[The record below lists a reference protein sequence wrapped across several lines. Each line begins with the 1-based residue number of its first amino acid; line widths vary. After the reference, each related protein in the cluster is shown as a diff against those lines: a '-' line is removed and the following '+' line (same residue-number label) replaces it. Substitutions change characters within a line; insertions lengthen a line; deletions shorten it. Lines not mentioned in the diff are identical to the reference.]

1 MSKDLRQFLE
11 AARELGP
18 DFYVEVKKPLKPKFE
33 PCIIQEKLAK
43 EGRFPVIYCPQIEGS
58 KLPLVTDLFG
68 SYEML
73 GLALDVDA
81 RQMGKAEIIREY
93 RKREADTKPPQM
105 IPASE
110 APVKEVVLQGKD
122 VDLSLL
128 PIIFHQEGDS
138 GKYINIGSMICKDP
152 DTGIPN
158 VAVYRHEVKGKDILG
173 GMFVP
178 VHHAA
183 YIARRYA
190 ELGKPM
196 EVVIIIGHHPA
207 ITIGACST
215 GDINDNELELIGGLL
230 GEPLQVTPA
239 ETVDIPVP
247 ARAEIAIEG
256 VIDPRNMGTDGPFG
270 EFTHYYGPETSC
282 YIIKVTAIT
291 MRRDAIY
298 HDLDNAHREHNF
310 CSLLPNE
317 SHTFDVIKR
326 AVPTVQAVHLPWTGL
341 CEFHMYASIKKRLQ
355 GEGKFA
361 GLAAITANAEA
372 KLAVVVDEDVDVYDE
387 EDVLWAITT
396 RVQADQDVTII
407 PWVSGA
413 DLDPSCY
420 DETRIKRG
428 AMTTKMIIDA
438 TKPVGAPFAPR
449 ITPPKALWDSMKLD
463 DYLK

>member
-1 MSKDLRQFLE
+1 
-11 AARELGP
+11 
-18 DFYVEVKKPLKPKFE
+18 
-33 PCIIQEKLAK
+33 
-43 EGRFPVIYCPQIEGS
+43 
-58 KLPLVTDLFG
+58 
-68 SYEML
+68 
-73 GLALDVDA
+73 
-81 RQMGKAEIIREY
+81 
-93 RKREADTKPPQM
+93 
-105 IPASE
+105 
-110 APVKEVVLQGKD
+110 
-122 VDLSLL
+122 
-128 PIIFHQEGDS
+128 
-138 GKYINIGSMICKDP
+138 
-152 DTGIPN
+152 
-158 VAVYRHEVKGKDILG
+158 
-173 GMFVP
+173 
-178 VHHAA
+178 
-183 YIARRYA
+183 
-190 ELGKPM
+190 M